1 MIEKFL
7 KAKHWQIFVAVLGL
21 PILLEIILMPSF
33 IESDKPGYMVKFMS
47 LIMILFAGGLI
58 GWLWSVA
65 IGLQKKIPLGI
76 KMKVRKFKILSIIPI
91 TYIFLLTILI
101 STGFGGLI
109 HNEQEPSGA
118 MIGTLSAI
126 ILPLHLL
133 SMFGI
138 FYSLYFVAKTFKTV
152 ELQREV
158 TFSDF
163 AGEFFLFWF
172 FPIGI
177 WVVQPKINN
186 MITDNNI
193 KLTEKK

>member
-7 KAKHWQIFVAVLGL
+7 KAKHWQIFIAVLGL
-21 PILLEIILMPSF
+21 PFLLDLILMPGF
-33 IESDKPGYMVKFMS
+33 IESNKPGYMDKFIPY
-47 LIMILFAGGLI
+47 IMILFAGGLI

-65 IGLQKKIPLGI
+65 IGLQKKIPSGI
-76 KMKVRKFKILSIIPI
+76 KMKVRKFKIFLMI
-91 TYIFLLTILI
+91 TIAYISLLIILI
-101 STGFGGLI
+101 STTFGGLI
-109 HNEQEPSGA
+109 HNGQEPSGA
-118 MIGTLSAI
+118 AIGTFFAI

-133 SMFGI
+133 SMFGM

-177 WVVQPKINN
+177 WVIQPKINN
-186 MITDNNI
+186 MIMDENI
-193 KLTEKK
+193 KTD

>member
-1 MIEKFL
+1 MIEKIL
-7 KAKHWQIFVAVLGL
+7 KAKHWQIFVAVLVL
-21 PILLEIILMPSF
+21 PFLLELILMPSF
-33 IESDKPGYMVKFMS
+33 IESDKPGYMVKFMP

-58 GWLWSVA
+58 GWLCSVA
-65 IGLQKKIPLGI
+65 IGLQNRIPSGI
-76 KMKVRKFKILSIIPI
+76 KMKVRKFKILLIIPI
-91 TYIFLLTILI
+91 AYILLITILI

-109 HNEQEPSGA
+109 HNGKEPSGV
-118 MIGTLSAI
+118 MIGTFMAI

-133 SMFGI
+133 SMFGM

-152 ELQREV
+152 ELQREA

-177 WVVQPKINN
+177 WIVQPKINN
-186 MITDNNI
+186 MIIDENI
-193 KLTEKK
+193 KTD

>member
-7 KAKHWQIFVAVLGL
+7 KAKHWQIFVAVFGL
-21 PILLEIILMPSF
+21 PFLLDLILMPSF
-33 IESDKPGYMVKFMS
+33 IESDRPGYIDKYIP

-65 IGLQKKIPLGI
+65 IGLQKKIPSGI
-76 KMKVRKFKILSIIPI
+76 KMKVRKFKILLIIPI
-91 TYIFLLTILI
+91 AYISLMIILI

-109 HNEQEPSGA
+109 HNGQEPSGA
-118 MIGTLSAI
+118 MIGTFFAI

-133 SMFGI
+133 CMFGM

-163 AGEFFLFWF
+163 AGEFFMIWF

-177 WVVQPKINN
+177 WIIQPQINK
-186 MITDNNI
+186 MI
-193 KLTEKK
+193 E